1 MKKLLFLLFI
11 VFLLS
16 GCGSAQKMAKG
27 YNDLIKQIP
36 TNEFKKFEYH
46 RSGMYSSAHII
57 AKDAAKDG
65 DLLMIDSFYMQL
77 NYGPENLTV
86 SVEGYIREVE

>member
-1 MKKLLFLLFI
+1 MKRIILLLTFCILI
-11 VFLLS
+11 S
-16 GCGSAQKMAKG
+16 GCGGATKITKG
-27 YNDLIKQIP
+27 YNDILAQLP